1 MTKLLATSVVRGSEQ
16 GQSHG
21 GLFLIDLETQQ
32 IEQKL
37 DWNTIDIDWQG
48 AVGTAAYA
56 VWQSIKRPFMWWQVM
71 SYLPMTPILSKSG
84 VGKTL
89 I

>member
-37 DWNTIDIDWQG
+37 PNKPATSENT
-48 AVGTAAYA
+48 VM
-56 VWQSIKRPFMWWQVM
+56 QSTIEQARIRRDKK
-71 SYLPMTPILSKSG
+71 KS
-84 VGKTL
+84 
-89 I
+89 